1 MVGHNMFL
9 LFNCNRIF
17 NQLRRRNLDLRLAET
32 VFVNCLMSVVS
43 VLNVGESK
51 TIFRAS
57 GITTVVHDNVV
68 IL

>member
-17 NQLRRRNLDLRLAET
+17 NQLRRKNLDLRLAEA

-51 TIFRAS
+51 TIFRTS
-57 GITTVVHDNVV
+57 GITPVVHDNLV

>member
-17 NQLRRRNLDLRLAET
+17 NQLRRKNLDLRLAET
-32 VFVNCLMSVVS
+32 VFVSCLMSVVS

-57 GITTVVHDNVV
+57 RITLVVHDNLV

>member
-17 NQLRRRNLDLRLAET
+17 NQLRRKNLDLRLAET

-57 GITTVVHDNVV
+57 GITPVVHDNVV